1 MKKAV
6 LRKHLEFME
15 ELEKNLY
22 KEQIKRIEKDLE
34 SKKKTSKPKKGDK

>member
-6 LRKHLEFME
+6 LRKHLELIE
-15 ELEKNLY
+15 EAEKALM

-34 SKKKTSKPKKGDK
+34 SKKKISKPKKGDK